1 MLVLNQATA
10 NMGAACPC
18 SGKWKPVSQWHS
30 RHSVE
35 QHGSVPYDEIG
46 NSGITALWPSG
57 DLCMKYRLCC
67 RHGESACL
75 YRILQC
81 TLMPRE
87 SDIDSS
93 IGEKAAGSGRS
104 VLMELEVRRSP
115 GEDIAF
121 QRKKKPW
128 GARAKFRAVDIESR
142 TCGSSAGTMPD
153 AYAPFR

>member
-57 DLCMKYRLCC
+57 DLCMKYRLSAADTAN
-67 RHGESACL
+67 RHACTEYYSAL
-75 YRILQC
+75 
-81 TLMPRE
+81 
-87 SDIDSS
+87 
-93 IGEKAAGSGRS
+93 
-104 VLMELEVRRSP
+104 
-115 GEDIAF
+115 
-121 QRKKKPW
+121 
-128 GARAKFRAVDIESR
+128 
-142 TCGSSAGTMPD
+142 
-153 AYAPFR
+153 